1 MKKLFTIITLLFAF
15 VSASLA
21 TIIHPIQTPKAD
33 LLDIRFNV
41 DGTAT
46 DVSGKNRT
54 IVSSQ
59 PRPSVAFNDSYKL
72 NAATFTGTG
81 KDFYYFDYSA
91 DKKFIEEISGD
102 FTMECLMRIDIL
114 SKQHTPFSSTDGS

>member
-1 MKKLFTIITLLFAF
+1 MKKLFTIITLIFAF

-21 TIIHPIQTPKAD
+21 TILYPIKTPKAD

-46 DVSGKNRT
+46 DVSGKKHK

-59 PRPSVAFNDSYKL
+59 PRPSVAVNDRYNL
-72 NAATFTGTG
+72 NAATFTGTV
-81 KDFYYFDYSA
+81 KDYYYFDYSA
-91 DKKFIEEISGD
+91 DTEFID
-102 FTMECLMRIDIL
+102 
-114 SKQHTPFSSTDGS
+114 